1 MNQNQNQYRPSGPS
15 SLRAPVGPAIRQTTH
30 LVRQQTGGSFDQVWK
45 CSFCGS
51 IHSSECDRDIHMTD
65 QCTASPMVVRDDNT
79 VPLPARRPP
88 MMKSHTIQI
97 PSDPMFYPH
106 GDPNEAGPPIQGY
119 GYHNQPNQPLFQ
131 NQARGYQM
139 RPSYPPYPPTQAP
152 HLGYNPDPQEQ
163 GAPYLQGVNRG
174 RALPDPPQEAIGTK
188 VPQNF
193 GGQTLAIVPN
203 LPNPLRRPGD
213 TVPLPIPVSPTHRPG
228 MTRNLTGS
236 KSVNEEPQIPFAKMQ
251 SPLNYSSESR
261 VKVVLVWSKERP
273 TLEREI
279 TFFDSNSQ
287 DPLSL
292 LWTEEKA
299 LYQGNGSLNVGQ
311 HSGSLLF
318 PTTGEMVPVQT
329 FEVVRK
335 QMGLSIIILKLHEG
349 GKAMDTG
356 VGDRNEQV
364 AKQGLELKDRDQKIE
379 AMKLEIQELTEVNNT
394 VQSDKQKCKQD
405 LIKQD
410 EQLIQTLLE
419 LSELRNVGRDNEVK
433 LRDDV
438 DRLKMELRKQQEL
451 QELPRSNE
459 SETENVL
466 KLNENIRNLQEKIR
480 HLEEQETELKELKAT
495 FGILAKEGNKLTEE
509 NVEMRT
515 KQLAYEVETKDLHEA
530 IKEYQIRNQELSNE
544 LSELQHTNSVV
555 KEGQFD
561 SLMAENSKLQNSSK
575 QLSEDLKKREIELN
589 ARVNEL
595 TEFKE
600 KQQQTIENNN
610 KQHLSEL
617 QKKENSIANLENELE
632 TIKTD
637 FGKER
642 DEILKRKELEIS
654 NLKQEIERTGT
665 ELRGEVEQQREE
677 LEYLQG
683 QSSRNEEN
691 ANIIEDLTSEKS
703 SLEQTIES
711 LKEENK
717 KLTLK
722 LIENAENL
730 KLTAELDNANDQI
743 LKLKQSNSSNEDHL
757 RRKINGLANENM
769 ELNNNINTFR
779 FKIEEQN
786 NLIIAS
792 KQSQRETDK
801 TQTQLETK
809 DKQISDLK
817 LQILDQQAK
826 EQTNQNQV
834 EKQLKELND
843 EIEQLQSDNV
853 DLENVIK
860 SEQNT
865 EKLFALDSDKRVLED
880 QIDLLHGQIET
891 LTLSQQEGK
900 QKIEDLEGSYEN
912 LTNQS
917 KDLEIQLGES
927 KSDFTRLQTEREE
940 TSQHSQ
946 QLIDELKTELE
957 AARNERDRERDNSV
971 ISKQLITKLNS
982 DIKNLEQNDS
992 GQRIAELERLLAE
1005 TEKARTDTELKLG
1018 DMAAEIAHR
1027 DTRIHTL
1034 RQDIGIF
1041 QNKAQVTKS
1050 TSTPSMPANTSKTKD
1065 DKKSAKVSKDQ
1076 TKEKHPDT
1084 SGATPGATISDLTP
1098 QIVPVANK
1106 SGRAPLK
1113 FLLRPGIPV
1122 SAVKLKAFP
1131 NPTEYQGTKV
1141 ICIVNKRYELGIFM
1155 VLFEIQT
1162 RLNMRNVTVKYVGII
1177 LDSPVGNCNGE
1188 FRTKRYFEC
1197 EPNCGIFVPFEDV
1210 LVPVV

>member
-1 MNQNQNQYRPSGPS
+1 MANQ
-15 SLRAPVGPAIRQTTH
+15 I
-30 LVRQQTGGSFDQVWK
+30 K
-45 CSFCGS
+45 
-51 IHSSECDRDIHMTD
+51 
-65 QCTASPMVVRDDNT
+65 
-79 VPLPARRPP
+79 
-88 MMKSHTIQI
+88 
-97 PSDPMFYPH
+97 
-106 GDPNEAGPPIQGY
+106 
-119 GYHNQPNQPLFQ
+119 
-131 NQARGYQM
+131 
-139 RPSYPPYPPTQAP
+139 PPTPLATEEFKEINRENYKDYFELSQKEVSRLTAENRELILKSEKQNKKLEKKKVELETEKTNSVTLRQFIQELSNKVQLLERAAP
-152 HLGYNPDPQEQ
+152 PS
-163 GAPYLQGVNRG
+163 
-174 RALPDPPQEAIGTK
+174 
-188 VPQNF
+188 
-193 GGQTLAIVPN
+193 
-203 LPNPLRRPGD
+203 
-213 TVPLPIPVSPTHRPG
+213 VSPTIPLAHTPILNSVLSEEFVEKLVIEKSGLESQVCEQKREIEFLNSELISNMNKLAHFTESQNPAFAP
-228 MTRNLTGS
+228 NNELTQLRADLASKEQQLVQS
-236 KSVNEEPQIPFAKMQ
+236 KS
-251 SPLNYSSESR
+251 NYSSVETECKLGKQLFQDALASLSADKELLQQHLDVER
-261 VKVVLVWSKERP
+261 AVNGKLGLEIEQHMKLVGAQR
-273 TLEREI
+273 T
-279 TFFDSNSQ
+279 
-287 DPLSL
+287 SL
-292 LWTEEKA
+292 LEQVEKMDSFTLNEEMLQTQIHELQTETMQLKNNESSVLTGVEEQTQQLKKDKEKTKTLINNIRYLEEK
-299 LYQGNGSLNVGQ
+299 
-311 HSGSLLF
+311 
-318 PTTGEMVPVQT
+318 E
-329 FEVVRK
+329 
-335 QMGLSIIILKLHEG
+335 
-349 GKAMDTG
+349 
-356 VGDRNEQV
+356 
-364 AKQGLELKDRDQKIE
+364 
-379 AMKLEIQELTEVNNT
+379 
-394 VQSDKQKCKQD
+394 
-405 LIKQD
+405 
-410 EQLIQTLLE
+410 
-419 LSELRNVGRDNEVK
+419 SELN
-433 LRDDV
+433 
-438 DRLKMELRKQQEL
+438 
-451 QELPRSNE
+451 
-459 SETENVL
+459 
-466 KLNENIRNLQEKIR
+466 
-480 HLEEQETELKELKAT
+480 ELKAT
-495 FGILAKEGNKLTEE
+495 FAIMSKETNRLTVE

-515 KQLAYEVETKDLHEA
+515 KQLACEMEIEDLHEA
-530 IKEYQIRNQELSNE
+530 IKEYQIRNQELSSE
-544 LSELQHTNSVV
+544 LSELKHSNSVV

-561 SLMAENSKLQNSSK
+561 SLVRENK
-575 QLSEDLKKREIELN
+575 QLCL
-589 ARVNEL
+589 EL

-600 KQQQTIENNN
+600 KLLQTIENNN
-610 KQHLSEL
+610 KQHFSEL
-617 QKKENSIANLENELE
+617 QKKEISIANLENELE

-637 FGKER
+637 FEKER
-642 DEILKRKELEIS
+642 DEILKGKELEIS
-654 NLKQEIERTGT
+654 NLKQEIERTET

-743 LKLKQSNSSNEDHL
+743 LKLKQSNLSNEDHL

-769 ELNNNINTFR
+769 ELNNNINTLR

-786 NLIIAS
+786 NQIIAS

-809 DKQISDLK
+809 DKQISNLK
-817 LQILDQQAK
+817 MQIMDQQAT

-843 EIEQLQSDNV
+843 EIEQLQRDNV

-865 EKLFALDSDKRVLED
+865 EKCFALDSDKRVLED

-891 LTLSQQEGK
+891 LALSQQEDK

-927 KSDFTRLQTEREE
+927 KSDFKRLQTEREE

-992 GQRIAELERLLAE
+992 GQRIAELERQLAE
-1005 TEKARTDTELKLG
+1005 TEKAWTDTDLKLG

-1034 RQDIGIF
+1034 RQDIGIY

-1050 TSTPSMPANTSKTKD
+1050 TSTPSMPANTSKIKE
-1065 DKKSAKVSKDQ
+1065 DKKSPKVSKDR
-1076 TKEKHPDT
+1076 TKQKHPDT

-1131 NPTEYQGTKV
+1131 NPIEYQGNQV